1 MKNIFENKSVENL
14 INGTMQNLHTLVE
27 ANTIIGDPVISP
39 DGTIIIPISKVSVG
53 YVVGGGEFLDLAKK
67 KKIENY
73 PLAGGSGGGVTITPM
88 GFLINSEGDVRYIDT
103 ENKSAF
109 DSVLN
114 LLSKLAEKLEG
125 DKKWKSDTAYLC
137 YV

>member
-73 PLAGGSGGGVTITPM
+73 
-88 GFLINSEGDVRYIDT
+88 
-103 ENKSAF
+103 
-109 DSVLN
+109 
-114 LLSKLAEKLEG
+114 
-125 DKKWKSDTAYLC
+125 
-137 YV
+137 